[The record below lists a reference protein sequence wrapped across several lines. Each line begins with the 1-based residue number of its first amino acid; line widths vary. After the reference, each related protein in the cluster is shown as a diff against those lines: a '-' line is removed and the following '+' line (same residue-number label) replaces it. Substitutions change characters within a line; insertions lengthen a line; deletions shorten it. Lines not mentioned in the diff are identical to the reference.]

1 MAFGERPC
9 SGGDTCLLLARF
21 VNGVKQQTICMDLHT
36 QCGGVTSADAERRRA
51 QRSSMAS
58 SSSSSSS
65 GCCHAA
71 ARLLARAGSC
81 VPVTLCI
88 ASWYASSML
97 IIFANKQLL
106 SGRHF
111 HFPFFMTAC
120 NNAIVALAAWLLS
133 RLPRFRQPPLQRRT
147 LVRVVLPI
155 GVCTALDIGFSNWS
169 LIFVSVSFHTIIKG
183 TIPAFVLVFGF
194 LLRLEPGS
202 YLTAASIVLVCLG
215 IGLAA
220 SAEVSFSARG
230 FGFGLASS
238 SMAGMRWALTQLLIK
253 GPMVDAGDPAAKGTT
268 AADCAS
274 GSGGASAAAGC
285 AAGRATSSTAAA
297 THSSRAQGHQRLPTN
312 DSRDCLVAM
321 GGAPAA
327 GAPAPSL
334 PRIRA
339 HQRTPSHD
347 MLVGAASADATADA
361 TPPAVASEADAALSR
376 HVNPLGSV
384 LYVSPVC
391 ALMGLLCSVALETDI
406 VDSPFWRD
414 GQLALQLLAF
424 LLTVALLVFV
434 LLLAEF
440 CLVQLTSSLSLSVL
454 GILKELCTILLA
466 GLVRGDRLTWTNVG
480 GFVICSVGVM
490 LYQCSKNGLCKT
502 EQAGW
507 SWRRWG
513 QLKEEALGDDDVG
526 SCAVR
531 PGHRSRV
538 PAPVSDL

>member
-1 MAFGERPC
+1 
-9 SGGDTCLLLARF
+9 
-21 VNGVKQQTICMDLHT
+21 
-36 QCGGVTSADAERRRA
+36 
-51 QRSSMAS
+51 MAS
-58 SSSSSSS
+58 YSD
-65 GCCHAA
+65 GCGPAV

-88 ASWYASSML
+88 ACWYAASML

-120 NNAIVALAAWLLS
+120 NNAIVALAAWLMS

-183 TIPAFVLVFGF
+183 TIPAFVLAFGF

-202 YLTAASIVLVCLG
+202 YLTATSIVLVCLG

-230 FGFGLASS
+230 FGLGLASS
-238 SMAGMRWALTQLLIK
+238 AMAGLRWALTQLLIK
-253 GPMVDAGDPAAKGTT
+253 GPMVDAGQDPAAKGTT
-268 AADCAS
+268 TAEGS
-274 GSGGASAAAGC
+274 GSASAASGC
-285 AAGRATSSTAAA
+285 AAATSTAAA
-297 THSSRAQGHQRLPTN
+297 THSSRLQGHQRIPTH

-321 GGAPAA
+321 GTPAT

-334 PRIRA
+334 SRIRT
-339 HQRTPSHD
+339 HHRTPSHD
-347 MLVGAASADATADA
+347 MLVGAATADATAADA

-406 VDSPFWRD
+406 VDSPFWRE

-466 GLVRGDRLTWTNVG
+466 GLVRGDRLTPTNMG

-490 LYQCSKNGLCKT
+490 LYQCSKNGCKT
-502 EQAGW
+502 GQVGW

-513 QLKEEALGDDDVG
+513 HLKEEAIGDDDPS

-531 PGHRSRV
+531 PGHRHRSHAGAV